1 MNSALTTWGPLVVA
15 LVVPGIG
22 TLHQMG
28 VQDAMAKATETRVG
42 ELEKRVNVAADAA
55 TTATLRV
62 DQLEQRAHVTDDVLR
77 DIQSQLRSMNN
88 NIIALCSA
96 THGAQCVR

>member
-1 MNSALTTWGPLVVA
+1 
-15 LVVPGIG
+15 
-22 TLHQMG
+22 MG
-28 VQDAMAKATETRVG
+28 MADAQAKATEARVG
-42 ELEKRVNVAADAA
+42 ELEKRVNVATDAA
-55 TTATLRV
+55 TSASFRV
-62 DQLEQRAHVTDDVLR
+62 DQLEQRAHVTDDVMR